1 MEDQLNNISIEFTEL
16 ILPWVAVMISIV
28 FFLWFK
34 DFATGIAKGMKFK
47 IDPHFQEGDEVW
59 LENEPA
65 VILKI
70 GMTQTIFGIINGRG
84 YIWRFVDNESIFEM
98 KLEKMITDKV
108 HYDTKEEQSKK
119 LRKLLAL
126 TEEQDEMIQS
136 NADKDIEQDEVL
148 DAIER
153 YNVRQDLRMD
163 EHKKHIEN
171 LKKELDSE
179 DGV

>member
-1 MEDQLNNISIEFTEL
+1 MEEQLNNISIEFTEL

-34 DFATGIAKGMKFK
+34 DYATGIAKGLKFK
-47 IDPHFQEGDEVW
+47 LDPHFQEGDEVW

-98 KLEKMITDKV
+98 KLEKMVSDKV

-119 LRKLLAL
+119 LSKLLEL

-136 NADKDIEQDEVL
+136 NAEKDVQQDEVL
-148 DAIER
+148 KSIEK
-153 YNVRQDLRMD
+153 YNVNQDMRMD
-163 EHKKHIEN
+163 EHKKHIED
-171 LKKELDSE
+171 LKKDLDKDS
-179 DGV
+179 

>member
-98 KLEKMITDKV
+98 KLEKMISDKV
-108 HYDTKEEQSKK
+108 H
-119 LRKLLAL
+119 
-126 TEEQDEMIQS
+126 
-136 NADKDIEQDEVL
+136 
-148 DAIER
+148 
-153 YNVRQDLRMD
+153 
-163 EHKKHIEN
+163 
-171 LKKELDSE
+171 
-179 DGV
+179 

>member
-108 HYDTKEEQSKK
+108 HYDTQEEQSKK
-119 LRKLLAL
+119 LRKLLEL

-136 NADKDIEQDEVL
+136 NANKDVEQDQVL
-148 DAIER
+148 TSIER
-153 YNVRQDLRMD
+153 YNVKQDMRMD
-163 EHKKHIEN
+163 EHKKHIED
-171 LKKELDSE
+171 LKKDLDKDS
-179 DGV
+179 